1 MLSLTAEYA
10 LRVTVLLGQRSGEV
24 ISRKEISVATQV
36 PASYLV
42 KVLAGME
49 SAGILSSKKG
59 PGGGYWLASSPAK
72 LSVFDVLSAV
82 SELPRIR
89 TCPLGIAEHKRLCP
103 LHARLDEVAEYAE
116 KAFRDTKIQDLLP
129 ASAGKNKC
137 RFPAPVKAD

>member
-10 LRVTVLLGQRSGEV
+10 LRVTVLLAQRSAE
-24 ISRKEISVATQV
+24 IMPRKEIAAATQV

-42 KVLAGME
+42 KVLTGME

-59 PGGGYWLASSPAK
+59 PGGGYWLTASPDQ

-89 TCPLGIAEHKRLCP
+89 ACPLGIAEHKRLCP
-103 LHARLDEVAEYAE
+103 LHARLDEVAAYAE
-116 KAFRDTKIQDLLP
+116 KAYRDTKITDLLP
-129 ASAGKNKC
+129 ASAGKSKC
-137 RFPAPVKAD
+137 RFPVRSEG